1 MMDPFADLSLAPNQ
15 AVGQVGRYTDA
26 MSVPRSGD
34 VEEMGRT
41 SLVAQLAITLLAV
54 GFILGYTWWM
64 VVVVAVPAGILWL
77 RWEWRQHHAELAIW
91 RAGRLMR

>member
-1 MMDPFADLSLAPNQ
+1 MNEPFGAGLAANQPAVRVGPLS
-15 AVGQVGRYTDA
+15 DA
-26 MSVPRSGD
+26 MSVPLGGD
-34 VEEMGRT
+34 VEEIGRT

-64 VVVVAVPAGILWL
+64 VVAVAVPAVVLWL

>member
-1 MMDPFADLSLAPNQ
+1 MVDPFADVSLAPNQ
-15 AVGQVGRYTDA
+15 AIGHVGQYPGA
-26 MSVPRSGD
+26 ASVARNGE

-54 GFILGYTWWM
+54 GVILGYTWWM
-64 VVVVAVPAGILWL
+64 VVVVAVPAVFLWL